1 MAIFQ
6 RNVAAKRRGYDRSLA
21 ATEPHADFR
30 LTRDF
35 PGTICDTARLAAGT
49 NRDEPINPE

>member
-6 RNVAAKRRGYDRSLA
+6 RNVAVERRGGGRSQA
-21 ATEPHADFR
+21 VTEPHSRFHLA
-30 LTRDF
+30 RDR

-49 NRDEPINPE
+49 NRDHPLSPE